1 MRRIAL
7 LMLLFGAGC
16 SHSPGAQLRNPDTG
30 ELATECG
37 PLRGL
42 ANAVAEARQGC
53 IEAYEDKG
61 WSRVAPQRSSN

>member
-1 MRRIAL
+1 MRPIAL
-7 LMLLFGAGC
+7 LMLLFSAGC
-16 SHSPGAQLRNPDTG
+16 SHSSGAQLSNPETG

-42 ANAVAEARQGC
+42 AKAVAEAQQGC

-61 WSRVAPQRSSN
+61 WSRAAPQRSSN